1 MRGDGLS
8 SCARTC
14 IATKKACRVKDC
26 KHFINY
32 KAEYNCCL
40 VSVYENGKMT
50 LREVGD
56 RIGVSFARVKQI
68 QDTALRKLRKQPDI
82 SSFKF

>member
-1 MRGDGLS
+1 MRGDGLFK
-8 SCARTC
+8 CARKC
-14 IATKKACRVKDC
+14 MVTKKGCRVKSC

-32 KAEYNCCL
+32 EAEYNCCL

-68 QDTALRKLRKQPDI
+68 QDGALKKLRKHPDI